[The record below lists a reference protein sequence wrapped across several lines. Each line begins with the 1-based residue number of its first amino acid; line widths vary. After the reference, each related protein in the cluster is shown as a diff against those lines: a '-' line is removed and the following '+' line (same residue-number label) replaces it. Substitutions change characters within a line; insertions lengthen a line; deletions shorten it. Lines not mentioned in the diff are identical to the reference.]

1 MLGMLIH
8 YWYIFIKQPLV
19 NFTTKRAVEK
29 QFKVNV
35 RDQKWIEN

>member
-8 YWYIFIKQPLV
+8 YWYIFIKKPLAKF
-19 NFTTKRAVEK
+19 NTERAVEK

-35 RDQKWIEN
+35 RVQK